1 VGRGEQGAPDFTDA
15 GANLQW
21 RRRAPFINWRP
32 DGDTGSMGNEREPAL
47 QVGGDDSFG
56 AVVSAYDRYLTL
68 ERGLSVH
75 SVRAYLCDLRDLG
88 QHLRALGIDRP
99 ADVQLRALRSWL
111 AKQQTLGRSRATMAR
126 RATAARMFFSW
137 AKDVGL
143 IDVSPADALAQPRA
157 TRLLPNILKQSEVT
171 SLLEAL
177 AKAETAA
184 SPVDMRDAAILELLY
199 ATGIRVSEL
208 SALDIDDIDR
218 ERRVVRVL
226 GKGRKERMV
235 PFGVPAAHAIAH
247 WLRVGRPAL
256 LGPRTGAAVFIGA
269 RGARIDPRTVRRVV
283 HDRLNLVPQ
292 APDLGPH
299 GLRHTAA
306 THLLEGG
313 ADLRIVQEL
322 LGHASLATT
331 QVYTHVSSERLR
343 RVYEQAH
350 PRA

>member
-1 VGRGEQGAPDFTDA
+1 VGT
-15 GANLQW
+15 
-21 RRRAPFINWRP
+21 
-32 DGDTGSMGNEREPAL
+32 EPEAAV
-47 QVGGDDSFG
+47 QVVGDDSFS

-68 ERGLSVH
+68 ERGLSIH
-75 SVRAYLCDLRDLG
+75 SVRAYMGDLRDLG
-88 QHLRALGIDRP
+88 EHLRALGIDRP

-126 RATAARMFFSW
+126 RATAARMFFAW

-143 IDVSPADALAQPRA
+143 IDSSPADALAQPRA
-157 TRLLPNILKQSEVT
+157 ARLLPNILKQSEVT
-171 SLLEAL
+171 SLLEAIP
-177 AKAETAA
+177 KAETA
-184 SPVDMRDAAILELLY
+184 SPVDLRDAAILELLY
-199 ATGIRVSEL
+199 AAGIRVSEL
-208 SALDIDDIDR
+208 SALDIDHIDR
-218 ERRVVRVL
+218 ERRLVRVL

-235 PFGVPAAHAIAH
+235 PFGVPTAHAIAH

-256 LGPRTGAAVFIGA
+256 VGSRTGAAVFIGA